1 MVSVGKNKKC
11 NYILYSDGG
20 YHINLGIGA
29 WAFILLKDNGEEV
42 CRKSM
47 MKEHSTA
54 NRMEILAI
62 MHGLL
67 FVPYGESVEVRTDS
81 QYCIGV
87 MNGSFKRNK
96 NIDLL
101 RMYDDII
108 KRKRL
113 KVHFKWV
120 RGHSGDKYNEECDA
134 MCKEA
139 EINLEGWWSDLNSE

>member
-67 FVPYGESVEVRTDS
+67 FVPDGESVEVRTDS

-87 MNGSFKRNK
+87 MNGSGIR
-96 NIDLL
+96 I
-101 RMYDDII
+101 
-108 KRKRL
+108 
-113 KVHFKWV
+113 
-120 RGHSGDKYNEECDA
+120 
-134 MCKEA
+134 
-139 EINLEGWWSDLNSE
+139 